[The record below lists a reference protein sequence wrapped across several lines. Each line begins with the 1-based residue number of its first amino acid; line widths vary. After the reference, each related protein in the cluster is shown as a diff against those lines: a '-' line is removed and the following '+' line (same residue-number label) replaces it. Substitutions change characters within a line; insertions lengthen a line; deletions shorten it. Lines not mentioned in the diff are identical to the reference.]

1 MCRAKPNE
9 WRSMG
14 PKEREE
20 HSLSKAD
27 FLESVQTRD
36 KLICPLFNLPGIS
49 NYIMHPDWM
58 HSMDEGFSQLV
69 PGQILFELLPH
80 YPGRKIRSLW
90 LKLPSRLKILV
101 KNGTSVLS
109 IHLDQVSAR
118 SVGWPLVYFFL
129 LNCPV
134 TCCLD
139 PFFHLQNFSIYYPFF
154 NIIGPAC
161 HCGRS
166 RLFPSSTFPTPFS
179 LHSIGP
185 ACHCGRSRLFLS
197 STFPT
202 PISLHPIGP
211 ACHCGRSRLSL
222 SSTFST
228 PPPFLY
234 LIGPACHCG
243 RSRLFPSST
252 FPTPISP
259 HPIGPACHCG
269 RSRLSLSSTFPTP
282 ISPHPIGPACHCGR
296 SRLFPSSSFS
306 TPPPFLYLIGPACHC
321 GRSRLF
327 SLPLLFPPPF
337 FIYPFPLPLI
347 GPACHCGRS
356 RQFPD
361 FPSCS

>member
-1 MCRAKPNE
+1 M
-9 WRSMG
+9 
-14 PKEREE
+14 
-20 HSLSKAD
+20 
-27 FLESVQTRD
+27 
-36 KLICPLFNLPGIS
+36 
-49 NYIMHPDWM
+49 
-58 HSMDEGFSQLV
+58 
-69 PGQILFELLPH
+69 
-80 YPGRKIRSLW
+80 
-90 LKLPSRLKILV
+90 

-179 LHSIGP
+179 LLSIGPACHCGRSRLSLSSTFSTPPPFLNLIGP

-202 PISLHPIGP
+202 PISLHSLHPIGP

-228 PPPFLY
+228 PPPFY
-234 LIGPACHCG
+234 LI
-243 RSRLFPSST
+243 L
-252 FPTPISP
+252 
-259 HPIGPACHCG
+259 
-269 RSRLSLSSTFPTP
+269 
-282 ISPHPIGPACHCGR
+282 
-296 SRLFPSSSFS
+296 
-306 TPPPFLYLIGPACHC
+306 
-321 GRSRLF
+321 
-327 SLPLLFPPPF
+327 
-337 FIYPFPLPLI
+337 
-347 GPACHCGRS
+347 
-356 RQFPD
+356 
-361 FPSCS
+361 

>member
-1 MCRAKPNE
+1 M
-9 WRSMG
+9 
-14 PKEREE
+14 
-20 HSLSKAD
+20 
-27 FLESVQTRD
+27 
-36 KLICPLFNLPGIS
+36 
-49 NYIMHPDWM
+49 
-58 HSMDEGFSQLV
+58 
-69 PGQILFELLPH
+69 
-80 YPGRKIRSLW
+80 
-90 LKLPSRLKILV
+90 

-179 LHSIGP
+179 LLSIGP

-228 PPPFLY
+228 PPPFLN

-269 RSRLSLSSTFPTP
+269 RSRLSLSSTFTNLSPSYRPGLSLWQVPP
-282 ISPHPIGPACHCGR
+282 IPFLFLLHTSP
-296 SRLFPSSSFS
+296 FS
-306 TPPPFLYLIGPACHC
+306 LSYRPGLSLWQVPPFLPPSSLSSPLFYLP
-321 GRSRLF
+321 
-327 SLPLLFPPPF
+327 FPPP
-337 FIYPFPLPLI
+337 
-347 GPACHCGRS
+347 
-356 RQFPD
+356 
-361 FPSCS
+361 SCRPGLSLWQVPPIS